1 MPYVFHSD
9 SLWISFS
16 LSADLTLG
24 SGVTVPARSILVVP
38 LHLVQMDASV
48 WGDDADQFNPHRF
61 LKRDIDL
68 GGLFSLPILF
78 TLHSVGRNFIYGM
91 KRYY

>member
-1 MPYVFHSD
+1 
-9 SLWISFS
+9 
-16 LSADLTLG
+16 LTLG

-68 GGLFSLPILF
+68 GGLLSLPILF

-91 KRYY
+91 KLYY

>member
-1 MPYVFHSD
+1 MSYVFHFD

-68 GGLFSLPILF
+68 GGLLSLPILF

-91 KRYY
+91 KLYY

>member
-1 MPYVFHSD
+1 
-9 SLWISFS
+9 
-16 LSADLTLG
+16 
-24 SGVTVPARSILVVP
+24 
-38 LHLVQMDASV
+38 MDASV

-68 GGLFSLPILF
+68 GGLLSLPILF

>member
-1 MPYVFHSD
+1 M
-9 SLWISFS
+9 
-16 LSADLTLG
+16 TLG